1 MHDIGSELALI
12 GCNLLLS
19 EPQWNNCDTVEVTLS
34 GRSFVSME
42 LFNILLMKIL
52 TLRQH
57 LLIIVNCQILML
69 NNNYRV
75 TEAGTEYQL
84 QIEEVYQNQ
93 VISSDQT
100 NLNTSLNNNYP
111 N

>member
-1 MHDIGSELALI
+1 
-12 GCNLLLS
+12 
-19 EPQWNNCDTVEVTLS
+19 
-34 GRSFVSME
+34 
-42 LFNILLMKIL
+42 
-52 TLRQH
+52 
-57 LLIIVNCQILML
+57 ML

>member
-42 LFNILLMKIL
+42 LFNILLMKI
-52 TLRQH
+52 